1 MGNFILE
8 IFYSILYYYSS
19 RLVWLDLT
27 IQKKL
32 YYFSYHDNMVVYLEV
47 L

>member
-19 RLVWLDLT
+19 GLVWLDLT
-27 IQKKL
+27 IQKKYTIFL
-32 YYFSYHDNMVVYLEV
+32 IMIIW
-47 L
+47 

>member
-27 IQKKL
+27 IQKNYTIFL
-32 YYFSYHDNMVVYLEV
+32 IMIIW
-47 L
+47 